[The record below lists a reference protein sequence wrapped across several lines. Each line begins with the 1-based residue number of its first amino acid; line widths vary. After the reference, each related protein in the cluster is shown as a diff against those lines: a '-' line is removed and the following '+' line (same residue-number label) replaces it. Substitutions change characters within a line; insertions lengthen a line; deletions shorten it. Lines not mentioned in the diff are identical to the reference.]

1 MPAGRARPGIAAI
14 CIALAAASTPAFAQ
28 DEDPDALLPA
38 PSIPTQAATA
48 EGFAP
53 TGWTVLQKAAGDLD
67 GDGRADLA
75 LILQNDQQPD
85 ALSGFNQDGE
95 QGRKFWPRVL
105 VVALADANVSGYRR
119 LLANAAFVAPHQ
131 FRSLDDVL
139 DGEAI
144 AISKGV
150 LSVSFH
156 QFATMGSWSMGNT
169 DYTFR
174 YRDGAM
180 PLIGMERYTIHRATL
195 EYSQTSM
202 NFLSHRASVTAGND
216 NEDTPVKPKTTW
228 HRFDDDA
235 PDLATIIDGTDYWPE
250 GLAELQ

>member
-1 MPAGRARPGIAAI
+1 MTGHARLGIAAACMALS
-14 CIALAAASTPAFAQ
+14 CIWSPAFAQ

-38 PSIPTQAATA
+38 PTIPAQSATA

-53 TGWTVLQKAAGDLD
+53 TGWSVLQKAVGDLD
-67 GDGRADLA
+67 GDGRDDLA
-75 LILQNDQQPD
+75 LIVQNDRQPE

-105 VVALADANVSGYRR
+105 VVALADANGAGYRQ
-119 LLANAAFVAPHQ
+119 LLANAAFVPPHQ

-139 DGEAI
+139 DGDAM

-156 QFATMGSWSMGNT
+156 QFASMGSWSMGNT
-169 DYTFR
+169 DYKFR
-174 YRDGAM
+174 HRDGAM
-180 PLIGMERYTIHRATL
+180 LLIGMERYTIHRATL

-228 HRFDDDA
+228 HRFDDEA